1 MSVGKISRWN
11 LHQLSAYDQIQYRRE
26 QRAIAR
32 EQQQKM
38 AAMAQSFANIQ
49 TQNFMEQGNI
59 VSRVAMQRMAS
70 KFA

>member
-1 MSVGKISRWN
+1 MSIGKTSSWN
-11 LHQLSAYDQIQYRRE
+11 LSRLSAYDQIQYRRE

-38 AAMAQSFANIQ
+38 ANLAQSFATIQ
-49 TQNFMEQGNI
+49 TVNFQEQGNL
-59 VSRVAMQRMAS
+59 VSRAAMQRMAS